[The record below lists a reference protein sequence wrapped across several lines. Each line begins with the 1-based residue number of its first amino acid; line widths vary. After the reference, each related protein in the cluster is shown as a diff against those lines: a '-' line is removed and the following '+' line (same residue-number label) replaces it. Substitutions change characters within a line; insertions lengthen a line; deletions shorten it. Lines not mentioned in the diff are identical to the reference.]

1 MKRFAIGFGGVL
13 LAALAAFFIFA
24 PGYVER
30 DMNVVDGLPL
40 PPVSDEARALHET
53 LKIQ

>member
-1 MKRFAIGFGGVL
+1 MRRFAIGFGGVL

-30 DMNVVDGLPL
+30 DMNVGLMSTFTPAASR
-40 PPVSDEARALHET
+40 PVRSTKR
-53 LKIQ
+53 